1 MENLDFLS
9 NLAMMEDTELEEKVD
24 IDVLLLPAKP
34 KKSAEIDSNDIKQEP
49 LEKKAA
55 SCF

>member
-34 KKSAEIDSNDIKQEP
+34 KKSAEIVSNDIKQEP